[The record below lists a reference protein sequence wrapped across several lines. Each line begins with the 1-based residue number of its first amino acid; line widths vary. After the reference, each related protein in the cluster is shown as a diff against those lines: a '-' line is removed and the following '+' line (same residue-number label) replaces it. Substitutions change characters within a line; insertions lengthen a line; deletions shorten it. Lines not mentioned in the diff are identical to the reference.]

1 MFATSRFPQLG
12 FLAMMLAGCANTA
25 SSIAS
30 APAASAAP
38 PAFQAA
44 RITVDGVQPLPLPPA
59 GTASATAASMSPA
72 APVPAPVPARP
83 AALPPGAAPAPLP
96 SFPSIPGGFSRD
108 TASAFAQAAAA
119 SRQLPADWTTAA
131 MDNAQYHAQVA
142 SLMAPTRGGKP
153 VVRSW
158 TTYRGRFVEPIR
170 IRKGRAFMEQNQAAL
185 QRAEREYGV
194 PGHVIA
200 AIIGVETLY
209 GEQTGSF
216 RVLDALSTLAFAYP
230 DASRPERA
238 AMFQDQ
244 LADFLLWTY
253 QSGLDPAAPRGS
265 FAGAMGMPQF
275 MPTSILKFAV
285 DGDGDG
291 RIDLQNNSTDA
302 ILSVANFL
310 RQHGWVPG
318 LPVFAPARLSPQ
330 AQALADGGLV
340 PRQDWQALQLAGASL
355 APGASD
361 QATWLQHPLGVID
374 LKDEARGVTE
384 FRTGTPNFFALTQY
398 NRSYFYATAVNDLAQ
413 ALLRQP

>member
-30 APAASAAP
+30 APATGVAP
-38 PAFQAA
+38 QAFQAA
-44 RITVDGVQPLPLPPA
+44 RITADGVQPLPLRPADTVAPPA
-59 GTASATAASMSPA
+59 PA
-72 APVPAPVPARP
+72 
-83 AALPPGAAPAPLP
+83 AAPAPAARPLAAPGPLP
-96 SFPSIPGGFSRD
+96 DFPSIPGGFSPE
-108 TASAFAQAAAA
+108 TGTAFAHAAA
-119 SRQLPADWTTAA
+119 SSRGLPAEWAESA
-131 MDNAQYHAQVA
+131 MAEAQYHPQVA
-142 SLMAPTRGGKP
+142 RLMAPTRGGKP

-170 IRKGRAFMEQNQAAL
+170 IRKGRTFMEENRAAL
-185 QRAEREYGV
+185 QRAETEYGV

-209 GEQTGSF
+209 GEQTGGF
-216 RVLDALSTLAFAYP
+216 RVLDALATLAFAYP
-230 DASRPERA
+230 DPNRPERA
-238 AMFQDQ
+238 SLFQEQ

-253 QSGLDPAAPRGS
+253 QSGQDPAAPRGS

-291 RIDLQNNSTDA
+291 LVDLQNNSTDA

-318 LPVFAPARLSPQ
+318 LPVFAPARLSQQ
-330 AQALADGGLV
+330 AQTLADGGLV
-340 PRQDWQALQLAGASL
+340 PRQDWQSLQLAGASL
-355 APGASD
+355 APGASA
-361 QATWLQHPLGVID
+361 QAAWLQHPLGVID

-384 FRTGTPNFFALTQY
+384 FRTATPNFFALTQY
-398 NRSYFYATAVNDLAQ
+398 NRSYFYATAVSDLSQ
-413 ALLRQP
+413 ALLKQP